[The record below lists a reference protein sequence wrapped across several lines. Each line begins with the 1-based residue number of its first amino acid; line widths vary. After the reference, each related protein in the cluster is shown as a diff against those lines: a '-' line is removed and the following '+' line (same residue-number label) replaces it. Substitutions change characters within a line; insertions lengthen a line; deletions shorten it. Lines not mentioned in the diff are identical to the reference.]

1 MVVPEH
7 PYGLIGDQLHRAIK
21 DYVDTQIPSSETLVG
36 EMFES
41 TAFLVE
47 RLASS
52 VVSAPLFAFCDR
64 NCHIVSLTN
73 QYLRVHAL
81 DQVYGL
87 SQKGYEYYDKAFKV
101 GRYSRRGYD
110 TLLDRMGM
118 RSYHIPNQ
126 VAEFRLSV
134 ADIADVQLCPQEA
147 SQSSIDSVWQNYQE
161 KISHLVTLKF
171 SDEYRQFQIETFY
184 TGIVGFNELLFQM
197 LSSQ

>member
-7 PYGLIGDQLHRAIK
+7 PYGLIGDQLHRVIK
-21 DYVDTQIPSSETLVG
+21 DYVATQIPSSETLVG

-47 RLASS
+47 RLAASD
-52 VVSAPLFAFCDR
+52 VPAPLLAFRDR
-64 NCHIVSLTN
+64 ECRIVSLTN
-73 QYLRVHAL
+73 QNLRVHAL
-81 DQVYGL
+81 DQGYGL
-87 SQKGYEYYDKAFKV
+87 SQKGYQYYDKAFKV

-147 SQSSIDSVWQNYQE
+147 SRSNIDSVWQNYQE

-184 TGIVGFNELLFQM
+184 VGIVSFHEQLFQM